1 MNFISS
7 LEKAFKENSN
17 AENAIA
23 MSKYMKNNF
32 AFFGIKTEERRRIFK
47 AIWAANQKEV
57 SENTREIALELY
69 SKPERELHYCA
80 IEILVKNLKNKY
92 KKEDIQLIE
101 KLIITNSWWDSVDVI
116 AKFIL
121 GNYLQ
126 EFPMETDAVITRFLN
141 SENMWHNRSAILF
154 QLGYKSKTNFDLL
167 RSACEK
173 HKTSKEFY
181 IQKAI
186 GWALREYTKTNPEA
200 VRDYVL
206 TTDLMP
212 LSRKEALRNIG

>member
-69 SKPERELHYCA
+69 SKTGTRIALLCHR
-80 IEILVKNLKNKY
+80 NLG
-92 KKEDIQLIE
+92 Q
-101 KLIITNSWWDSVDVI
+101 
-116 AKFIL
+116 
-121 GNYLQ
+121 
-126 EFPMETDAVITRFLN
+126 
-141 SENMWHNRSAILF
+141 
-154 QLGYKSKTNFDLL
+154 KS
-167 RSACEK
+167 
-173 HKTSKEFY
+173 
-181 IQKAI
+181 QKQ
-186 GWALREYTKTNPEA
+186 
-200 VRDYVL
+200 V
-206 TTDLMP
+206 
-212 LSRKEALRNIG
+212 

>member
-80 IEILVKNLKNKY
+80 IEIFG
-92 KKEDIQLIE
+92 Q
-101 KLIITNSWWDSVDVI
+101 
-116 AKFIL
+116 
-121 GNYLQ
+121 
-126 EFPMETDAVITRFLN
+126 
-141 SENMWHNRSAILF
+141 
-154 QLGYKSKTNFDLL
+154 KS
-167 RSACEK
+167 
-173 HKTSKEFY
+173 
-181 IQKAI
+181 QKQ
-186 GWALREYTKTNPEA
+186 
-200 VRDYVL
+200 V
-206 TTDLMP
+206 
-212 LSRKEALRNIG
+212 